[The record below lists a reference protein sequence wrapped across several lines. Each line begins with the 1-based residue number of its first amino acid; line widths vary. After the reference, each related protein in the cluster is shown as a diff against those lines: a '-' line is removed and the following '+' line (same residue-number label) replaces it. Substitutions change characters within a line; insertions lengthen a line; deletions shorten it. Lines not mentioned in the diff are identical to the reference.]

1 MNEVERIANNKNKLL
16 ELYPSMRPRIEAVL
30 KDMEK
35 AGYRPRIQTAWRSP
49 ADQLDAY
56 RRGTT
61 KVMFGFHNITGA
73 NGAKEALAADIWDDD
88 RLEQVKVDFML
99 HLAAAAEAQGLTT
112 GIRWDLADED
122 QKLIDLA
129 V

>member
-1 MNEVERIANNKNKLL
+1 MNETDRIANNRNKVQ
-16 ELYPSMRPRIEAVL
+16 ELYLSMRPRVENIL
-30 KDMEK
+30 KEMER

-61 KVMFGFHNITGA
+61 KVMFGFHNITGL
-73 NGAKEALAADIWDDD
+73 NESKEALAADIWDDD

-99 HLAAAAEAQGLTT
+99 HLAAAAEAQGLIT
-112 GIRWDLADED
+112 GIRWDLAGED
-122 QKLIDLA
+122 QTLIDLA
-129 V
+129 